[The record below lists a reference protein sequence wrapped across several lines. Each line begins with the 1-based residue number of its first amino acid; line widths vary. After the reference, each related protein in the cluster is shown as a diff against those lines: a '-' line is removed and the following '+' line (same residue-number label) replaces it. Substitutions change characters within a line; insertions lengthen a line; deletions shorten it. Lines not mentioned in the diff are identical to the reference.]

1 MEEPAVVPVSRF
13 AVICHPHPQA
23 GGTLHNK
30 VVHTLARTFQ
40 ELGVPTLRF
49 NFRGVGKSSGE
60 FDNGNGETEDALA
73 VIEWGRTRWPGAP
86 FWLAGFSFGAFVALK
101 ASARLTPERL
111 ITVAPPVQRFEFA
124 PLSPPTCPW
133 LLVQGEQD
141 EIVDARSVLAW
152 AERLSPMPDV
162 VTLPGVGHFFHGRLQ
177 DLRDAVIQHTRD
189 QSAATH

>member
-40 ELGVPTLRF
+40 ELGVPSLRF
-49 NFRGVGKSSGE
+49 NFRGVGKSAGE

-73 VIEWGRTRWPGAP
+73 VIEWGRTRWPGAR

-111 ITVAPPVQRFEFA
+111 ITIALPVQRFEFA
-124 PLSPPTCPW
+124 PLRPPSCPW
-133 LLVQGEQD
+133 LLIQGDQD

-152 AERLSPMPDV
+152 AEQLSPMPDI

-177 DLRDAVIQHTRD
+177 ELKDAVIQHTRD
-189 QSAATH
+189 QSATTH